1 MDKMK
6 ERAQMVKAM
15 EFVARQINDESVF
28 MRWLMNGVADG
39 DIEYGDLDV
48 SNLSEDDNV
57 WAYIEDDDSFA
68 DLMYMFLWLMVRA
81 KKSGGLYCGDV
92 VSKSYDG

>member
-6 ERAQMVKAM
+6 ERAKMVKAM

-68 DLMYMFLWLMVRA
+68 DLMDTFLWVIMRA
-81 KKSGGLYCGDV
+81 NRSGGLYCGDV
-92 VSKSYDG
+92 VSKCYD